1 MSRETSRTR
10 RVSSQLRRL
19 LAELLRTEFDDPR
32 MAMVSLTAVRVSR
45 DLGHARVFVTIVND
59 TPRQREELLH
69 ELNGAAG
76 YLRGRLGREMRI
88 RVVPRLSFEY
98 DESVIRGARLSQLID
113 DAVAADDATGTG
125 SAGDRD

>member
-1 MSRETSRTR
+1 
-10 RVSSQLRRL
+10 
-19 LAELLRTEFDDPR
+19 
-32 MAMVSLTAVRVSR
+32 
-45 DLGHARVFVTIVND
+45 VFVTIVND

-98 DESVIRGARLSQLID
+98 DESVVRGARLSQLID
-113 DAVAADDATGTG
+113 DAVAADDAAGTG